1 VNILSSLAFGTNNR
15 LPLILQTEAAE
26 CGLASLAMVASH
38 HGFQTDLAS
47 LRRRFTISLKG
58 ATLAHLM
65 SAASSLGLAGRP
77 LRLDMEHVGDL
88 KLPCILHWNMN
99 HFVVLNKVSHK
110 RLEVYD
116 PAFGIRS
123 LSHAEFSKHFTGIAL
138 ELMPTAEFQPAT
150 EKVRIRITSLLG
162 RVSGLR
168 RSLAQIFVLALALE
182 VFALISPFFMQWVVD
197 GAIVSADRHLLTVL
211 GIGFALLM
219 LLQAAITVMRS
230 WILLYMSTHLSL
242 QWVAN
247 IFSHMLRLP
256 VAYFEKRHL
265 GDVVSRFQSA
275 NTIQRTLTTSFV
287 EGMLDGLMSIA
298 TLAMMLVYSAKL
310 AAITVV
316 AVLAYA
322 LLRFASYVPLKH
334 ATEEEIVHSA
344 KQQSHFLETVRG
356 VQSLKLFGRQEE
368 RKSRWLNLV
377 LDTTNCSIRTQKLA
391 IGFMTVNRLLFGA
404 ERVGVVWLGALL
416 VMDNALSIGM
426 LFAFV
431 AYKDQFA
438 QRISGLIDKLVELK
452 MLRLQA
458 ERLADIV
465 LTPPEKE
472 IVSIAAANDSPA
484 SLEVDN
490 VSFRYADAEPFVLQS
505 CSLKIE
511 PGECVAIV
519 GGSGCGKTTLLKV
532 MLGLLTPNE
541 GSVKVGGKDIQ
552 KIGLSQYRNLVATVM
567 QDDQLFA
574 GSIAENIS
582 FFDPQSDQT
591 HLEDCAR
598 SAAIYDEIAAMPM
611 GFNTLIGDM
620 GAAISGGQKQR
631 ILLARALYKKPQI
644 LMLDEATSHLDIHRE
659 SEVNAAIKKL
669 NLTRI
674 LIAHRPET
682 IKMAERVVVLHA
694 GKVVKEMRQIDGV
707 PAPTSA
713 ATTDHP
719 AVSVAA

>member
-1 VNILSSLAFGTNNR
+1 MNILSSLAFGASNR

-110 RLEVYD
+110 RLEIYD

-138 ELMPTAEFQPAT
+138 ELTPTAEFQPAT
-150 EKVRIRITSLLG
+150 EKVSIRITSLLG

-168 RSLAQIFVLALALE
+168 RSLGQIFVLALALE

-219 LLQAAITVMRS
+219 LLQAAISVMRS

-298 TLAMMLVYSAKL
+298 TLAMMLVYSPKL

-322 LLRFASYVPLKH
+322 LLRFASYIPLKH

-472 IVSIAAANDSPA
+472 IASMMAANDTPV
-484 SLEVDN
+484 SLEIND
-490 VSFRYADAEPFVLQS
+490 VSFRYADAEPLVLQN

-519 GGSGCGKTTLLKV
+519 GGSGCGKTTLFKV
-532 MLGLLTPNE
+532 MLGLLSPNE
-541 GSVKVGGKDIQ
+541 GTIKVGGKDIQ
-552 KIGLSQYRNLVATVM
+552 KIGLAQYRNLVATVM

-582 FFDPQSDQT
+582 FFDPHSDQE
-591 HLEDCAR
+591 HLESCAK
-598 SAAIYDEIAAMPM
+598 SAAIYDEIIAMPM

-631 ILLARALYKKPQI
+631 ILLARALYKRPQI
-644 LMLDEATSHLDIHRE
+644 LMLDEATSHLDVHRE

-707 PAPTSA
+707 STMNNAVTNQDRLTPAA
-713 ATTDHP
+713 A
-719 AVSVAA
+719 